1 MENLETYDII
11 KKSRVILILLEIEI
25 ETSQLKLKK
34 LIELKELVLEEDKKN
49 ERKKQ
54 SKKNHK

>member
-34 LIELKELVLEEDKKN
+34 LIELKELVLEEDKK
-49 ERKKQ
+49 K
-54 SKKNHK
+54 

>member
-25 ETSQLKLKK
+25 ETSRLKLKK
-34 LIELKELVLEEDKKN
+34 LIELKELILEKDKKN
-49 ERKKQ
+49 D
-54 SKKNHK
+54 